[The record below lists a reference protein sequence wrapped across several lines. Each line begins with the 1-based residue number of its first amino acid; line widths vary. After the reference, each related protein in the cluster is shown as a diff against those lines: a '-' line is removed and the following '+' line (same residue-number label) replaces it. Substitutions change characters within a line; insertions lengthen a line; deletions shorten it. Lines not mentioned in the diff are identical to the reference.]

1 MRMRNSI
8 IQLCKKSMWIHIN
21 VEQDIFKPWYEYE
34 EMLSLTYPWGLLEE
48 GQEIPCQW
56 IGPSTE
62 PQHKQ
67 WSSVTL
73 AEWVM
78 ILSQSQSSTAIDV
91 YFSCTPWDGLF
102 RASSSRVS
110 WGRTLHTKLETRT
123 PYRFVLDDI
132 QLSYPRCLLIS
143 GPTRRCRTSHHY

>member
-1 MRMRNSI
+1 
-8 IQLCKKSMWIHIN
+8 MWSRTSS
-21 VEQDIFKPWYEYE
+21 
-34 EMLSLTYPWGLLEE
+34 SLDMNTRKCYHWHNCWGCVKRDRKFRANESD
-48 GQEIPCQW
+48 QVQI
-56 IGPSTE
+56 E

-91 YFSCTPWDGLF
+91 YFSCTPSDGLF
-102 RASSSRVS
+102 RAYSSRVS
-110 WGRTLHTKLETRT
+110 WGRTLHTKWETRT

-143 GPTRRCRTSHHY
+143 GPTRRCQPRIITRVISIGRLIDWEP